1 MVSFRFS
8 KSNKFGSDDG
18 HPQKKEYTIDELARA
33 SDSTVRKVRAYQD
46 KGLLAPPERRGRV
59 GIYNEDHL
67 GRLRLINQLLG
78 RGYSLGNIQELLRA
92 LESGSDLR
100 QLLGLANAISSP
112 WSDEIPRYFNAVS
125 LANVFGLKP
134 NALKLAIAMGLLEPE
149 GLRYKAANPK
159 ILMAGAEM
167 AKLGMPIEELLELIG
182 TLRGSIEAMCDN
194 AVKQFVRELD
204 KYGEGLPPAE
214 EVPRLSNMVWQI
226 RPLAMMAIESEV
238 SRALEKSA
246 NKFMGDRVAKIIE
259 HIMQHV
265 PDMSQPDVK
274 AWLDAASHPASEP
287 PSVESTQ
294 NPDNPQ

>member
-1 MVSFRFS
+1 MVSFRF
-8 KSNKFGSDDG
+8 KKTNKFGSDDG

-33 SDSTVRKVRAYQD
+33 SDTTVRNVRAYQD

-67 GRLRLINQLLG
+67 GRLRLIGQLLG
-78 RGYSLGNIQELLRA
+78 RGYSLNNIQELLKA
-92 LESGSDLR
+92 VESGSDLR

-112 WSDEIPRYFNAVS
+112 WSDEIPRYFNAIS

-134 NALKLAIAMGLLEPE
+134 SALKLAISMGLLEPE
-149 GLRYKAANPK
+149 GVRYKAANPK

-182 TLRGSIEAMCDN
+182 NLRVAVEAMCDN
-194 AVKQFVRELD
+194 AVKQFVKELD
-204 KYGEGLPPAE
+204 KYGEGLPPPE
-214 EVPRLSNMVWQI
+214 DVPRLSNMVWKI

-259 HIMQHV
+259 HLMQHV
-265 PDMSQPDVK
+265 PDMSEPNVK
-274 AWLDAASHPASEP
+274 AWLDSASHQADPPAP
-287 PSVESTQ
+287 
-294 NPDNPQ
+294 

>member
-33 SDSTVRKVRAYQD
+33 SDSTVRNVRAYQD